1 MAAGNLDFGL
11 TTEDI
16 LTAGDGVETTV
27 IQATD
32 LTGMGGGVVVPGGT
46 MLLTAEFTQ
55 EGSDLVLTGA
65 DGSIVVIQ
73 DYFSVAES
81 PALET
86 SGGAQLPADL
96 VMNLAHAGSP
106 IQVAQDGG
114 GALDEPIGTVD
125 TAVGGVVIRA
135 DGTRVELEPGSP
147 VYQGD
152 VLQSETGGAIEITF
166 IDDTA
171 FTIEEG
177 RMVLDELVFDPETNE
192 GSSSFSVVQGFV
204 SGAIA
209 KTGSDAMTVRT
220 PVATIGI
227 RGTQVAVQAA
237 AEGEENVITL
247 LQEEGGITGEI
258 VVSNSAGSQVL
269 NEAFATT
276 TIQSFFTAPSEPV
289 ILPEA
294 QVNQMFGGAVAA
306 LQANIAG
313 REAREEARAEEA
325 RAEEAAAEGEGEAEA
340 EGEDEGEGE
349 GEAEA
354 EAEAEAEGEGEGE
367 AEVAEEAAEEA
378 GEEVAE
384 EAAEEAAEEVVE
396 EAAEEAAA
404 EAAEEVAEEAAA
416 EVAEEAPAEVAEE
429 APVEVAE
436 EAAPDGPAEVAEEA
450 PGEAAA
456 EVAEEAAVDDLGGV
470 GGEEVAETPVEAA
483 AAEAADPGADPGDVA
498 IAEAAAEIAGAV
510 AAAGGGDVDAAAAAA
525 FDAALA
531 GDGAIDA
538 LVETAAGGDG
548 FAGVAGPDPSLGADQ
563 FSIGTDS

>member
-106 IQVAQDGG
+106 MQVAQDGG

-125 TAVGGVVIRA
+125 TAVGGVAIRA

-152 VLQSETGGAIEITF
+152 VLQTETGGAIEITF

-171 FTIEEG
+171 FTIGEEG
-177 RMVLDELVFDPETNE
+177 RMVLDKLVFDPETNE
-192 GSSSFSVVQGFV
+192 GSSSFSVVQGVFSFV

-237 AEGEENVITL
+237 AAGEENVITL
-247 LQEEGGITGEI
+247 LQEEGGITGEL
-258 VVSNSAGSQVL
+258 VVSNSAGTQVL
-269 NEAFATT
+269 NEAFWTH
-276 TIQSFFTAPSEPV
+276 PGKV
-289 ILPEA
+289 
-294 QVNQMFGGAVAA
+294 
-306 LQANIAG
+306 
-313 REAREEARAEEA
+313 
-325 RAEEAAAEGEGEAEA
+325 
-340 EGEDEGEGE
+340 
-349 GEAEA
+349 
-354 EAEAEAEGEGEGE
+354 
-367 AEVAEEAAEEA
+367 
-378 GEEVAE
+378 
-384 EAAEEAAEEVVE
+384 
-396 EAAEEAAA
+396 
-404 EAAEEVAEEAAA
+404 
-416 EVAEEAPAEVAEE
+416 EAPYTVCIASASNLTGLVKSS
-429 APVEVAE
+429 VECRRT
-436 EAAPDGPAEVAEEA
+436 G
-450 PGEAAA
+450 
-456 EVAEEAAVDDLGGV
+456 L
-470 GGEEVAETPVEAA
+470 
-483 AAEAADPGADPGDVA
+483 
-498 IAEAAAEIAGAV
+498 
-510 AAAGGGDVDAAAAAA
+510 
-525 FDAALA
+525 
-531 GDGAIDA
+531 
-538 LVETAAGGDG
+538 
-548 FAGVAGPDPSLGADQ
+548 
-563 FSIGTDS
+563 